1 MMTVLN
7 QIEKWKQSN
16 LIMFNITK
24 LDKIIE
30 KAMKYFTINELCRSE
45 TASKHKIDNTPSAEI
60 IANLTAL
67 VDNVLDPLR
76 EAWGRPI
83 IVTSGYR
90 CEALNKLV
98 GGVPISQ
105 HKKGQA
111 ADISAGSIEENKKL
125 FELAIKL
132 KLPYDQIIDE
142 YGYKWVHISYSS
154 TRRRGN
160 IRHLGK

>member
-1 MMTVLN
+1 
-7 QIEKWKQSN
+7 
-16 LIMFNITK
+16 MFNITK

-76 EAWGRPI
+76 QAWGRPI

-90 CEALNKLV
+90 CEELNKLV
-98 GGVPISQ
+98 GGVTTSQ

-111 ADISAGSIEENKKL
+111 ADISTGSTEDNKKL

>member
-1 MMTVLN
+1 
-7 QIEKWKQSN
+7 
-16 LIMFNITK
+16 MFNITK

-30 KAMKYFTINELCRSE
+30 MAMKYFTINEVCRSE

-90 CEALNKLV
+90 CEVL
-98 GGVPISQ
+98 IS
-105 HKKGQA
+105 
-111 ADISAGSIEENKKL
+111 
-125 FELAIKL
+125 
-132 KLPYDQIIDE
+132 
-142 YGYKWVHISYSS
+142 W
-154 TRRRGN
+154 
-160 IRHLGK
+160 

>member
-1 MMTVLN
+1 
-7 QIEKWKQSN
+7 
-16 LIMFNITK
+16 MFNVTK
-24 LDKIIE
+24 LNKIIE
-30 KAMKYFTINELCRSE
+30 KAMKYFTFNELCRSE

-90 CEALNKLV
+90 CEVLNKLV
-98 GGVPISQ
+98 GGAPTSQ
-105 HKKGQA
+105 HKQGQA
-111 ADISAGSIEENKKL
+111 ADISAGSIEDNKKL
-125 FELAIKL
+125 FDLAIKL

>member
-1 MMTVLN
+1 
-7 QIEKWKQSN
+7 
-16 LIMFNITK
+16 MFNVTK
-24 LDKIIE
+24 LNKIIE
-30 KAMKYFTINELCRSE
+30 KAMKYFTFNELCRSE
-45 TASKHKIDNTPSAEI
+45 TASKHKIDNPPSAEI

-90 CEALNKLV
+90 CEVLNKLV
-98 GGVPISQ
+98 GGAPTSQ
-105 HKKGQA
+105 HKQGQA
-111 ADISAGSIEENKKL
+111 ADISAGSIEDNKKL
-125 FELAIKL
+125 FDLAIKL

>member
-1 MMTVLN
+1 
-7 QIEKWKQSN
+7 
-16 LIMFNITK
+16 
-24 LDKIIE
+24 
-30 KAMKYFTINELCRSE
+30 MKYFTINELCRSE

-76 EAWGRPI
+76 EAWGRQI

-98 GGVPISQ
+98 GGVPKSQ
-105 HKKGQA
+105 HKQGQA
-111 ADISAGSIEENKKL
+111 ADISTGSIEDNKKL

>member
-1 MMTVLN
+1 MEFRKHIIKKGHT
-7 QIEKWKQSN
+7 
-16 LIMFNITK
+16 NIRINFIK
-24 LDKIIE
+24 KEFI
-30 KAMKYFTINELCRSE
+30 MKYFTINELCKSE

-67 VDNVLDPLR
+67 VDNILDPLR

-90 CEALNKLV
+90 CEVLNKLV
-98 GGVPISQ
+98 GGVPTSQ
-105 HKKGQA
+105 HKQGQA
-111 ADISAGSIEENKKL
+111 ADISAGSIEDNKKL
-125 FELAIKL
+125 FDLAIKL
-132 KLPYDQIIDE
+132 KLPFDQIIDE

>member
-1 MMTVLN
+1 MEFRKHIIKKGHT
-7 QIEKWKQSN
+7 
-16 LIMFNITK
+16 NIRINFIK
-24 LDKIIE
+24 KEFI
-30 KAMKYFTINELCRSE
+30 MKYFTINELCKSE

-67 VDNVLDPLR
+67 VDNILDPLR

-98 GGVPISQ
+98 GGVPTSQ
-105 HKKGQA
+105 HKQGQA
-111 ADISAGSIEENKKL
+111 ADISTGSIEDNKKL
-125 FELAIKL
+125 FDLAIKL
-132 KLPYDQIIDE
+132 KLPFDQIIDE

>member
-1 MMTVLN
+1 MTVPN

-24 LDKIIE
+24 LNKIIE

-67 VDNVLDPLR
+67 VDNILDPLR
-76 EAWGRPI
+76 EVWGRPI

-90 CEALNKLV
+90 CEALNRILP
-98 GGVPISQ
+98 GASPTSQ
-105 HKKGQA
+105 HKQGQA
-111 ADISAGSIEENKKL
+111 ADITAGSIEDNKKL
-125 FELAIKL
+125 FDLAIKL
-132 KLPYDQIIDE
+132 NLPFDQIIDE
-142 YGYKWVHISYSS
+142 YGYKWVHISYSPRN
-154 TRRRGN
+154 RRAV
-160 IRHLGK
+160 RHLGK

>member
-1 MMTVLN
+1 MEFRKHIIKKGHT
-7 QIEKWKQSN
+7 
-16 LIMFNITK
+16 NIRINFIK
-24 LDKIIE
+24 KEFI
-30 KAMKYFTINELCRSE
+30 MKYFTINELCKSE

-98 GGVPISQ
+98 GGVPTSQ
-105 HKKGQA
+105 HKQGQA
-111 ADISAGSIEENKKL
+111 ADISTGSIEDNKKL
-125 FELAIKL
+125 FDLAIKL
-132 KLPYDQIIDE
+132 KLPFDQIIDE

>member
-1 MMTVLN
+1 
-7 QIEKWKQSN
+7 
-16 LIMFNITK
+16 MFNITK

-30 KAMKYFTINELCRSE
+30 MAMKYFTFNELCRSE

-90 CEALNKLV
+90 CEVLNKLV
-98 GGVPISQ
+98 GGVPTSQ

-111 ADISAGSIEENKKL
+111 ADISTGSIEDNKKL

>member
-1 MMTVLN
+1 
-7 QIEKWKQSN
+7 
-16 LIMFNITK
+16 MFNITK
-24 LDKIIE
+24 LHKIIE

-98 GGVPISQ
+98 GGVPTSQ
-105 HKKGQA
+105 HKQGQA
-111 ADISAGSIEENKKL
+111 ADISTGSIKDNKKL

-142 YGYKWVHISYSS
+142 YAYKWVHISYSS

>member
-1 MMTVLN
+1 MEFRKHIIKKGHT
-7 QIEKWKQSN
+7 
-16 LIMFNITK
+16 NIRINFIK
-24 LDKIIE
+24 KEFI
-30 KAMKYFTINELCRSE
+30 MKYFTINELCKSE

-67 VDNVLDPLR
+67 VDNILDPLR

-98 GGVPISQ
+98 GGVPTSQ
-105 HKKGQA
+105 HKQGQA
-111 ADISAGSIEENKKL
+111 ADISAGSIEDNKRL
-125 FELAIKL
+125 FDLAIKL
-132 KLPYDQIIDE
+132 KLPFDQIIDE

>member
-1 MMTVLN
+1 
-7 QIEKWKQSN
+7 
-16 LIMFNITK
+16 MFNITK
-24 LDKIIE
+24 LDKINE
-30 KAMKYFTINELCRSE
+30 NAMKYFTINELCRSE

-76 EAWGRPI
+76 EVWGRPI

-98 GGVPISQ
+98 GGVPTSQ
-105 HKKGQA
+105 HKQGQA
-111 ADISAGSIEENKKL
+111 ADISTGSIEDNKKL
-125 FELAIKL
+125 FDLAIKL
-132 KLPYDQIIDE
+132 KLPFDQIIDE

>member
-90 CEALNKLV
+90 CEVLNKLV
-98 GGVPISQ
+98 GGVPTSQ

-111 ADISAGSIEENKKL
+111 ADISAGSIEDNKKL
-125 FELAIKL
+125 FDLAIKL
-132 KLPYDQIIDE
+132 KLPFDQIIDE

>member
-90 CEALNKLV
+90 CEALNKAV
-98 GGVPISQ
+98 GGVPTSQ
-105 HKKGQA
+105 HKQGQA
-111 ADISAGSIEENKKL
+111 ADISTGSIEDNKKL

>member
-1 MMTVLN
+1 
-7 QIEKWKQSN
+7 
-16 LIMFNITK
+16 MFNITK
-24 LDKIIE
+24 LDKKIE

-76 EAWGRPI
+76 EAWGRPT

-98 GGVPISQ
+98 GGVPTSQ

-111 ADISAGSIEENKKL
+111 ADISTGSIEDNKKL
-125 FELAIKL
+125 FDLAIKL

>member
-1 MMTVLN
+1 
-7 QIEKWKQSN
+7 
-16 LIMFNITK
+16 MFNITK

-45 TASKHKIDNTPSAEI
+45 TARKHKIDNTPSEAI

-67 VDNVLDPLR
+67 VDNILDPLR

-98 GGVPISQ
+98 GGVPTSQ
-105 HKKGQA
+105 HKQGQA
-111 ADISAGSIEENKKL
+111 ADISAGSIEDNKKL
-125 FELAIKL
+125 FDLAIKL
-132 KLPYDQIIDE
+132 KLPFDQIIDE

>member
-1 MMTVLN
+1 MTVLN

-24 LDKIIE
+24 LHKIIE

-60 IANLTAL
+60 IANITAL

-98 GGVPISQ
+98 GGVPTSQ
-105 HKKGQA
+105 HKQGQA
-111 ADISAGSIEENKKL
+111 ADISTGSIEDNKKL
-125 FELAIKL
+125 FDLAIKL
-132 KLPYDQIIDE
+132 KLPFDQIIDE

>member
-1 MMTVLN
+1 
-7 QIEKWKQSN
+7 
-16 LIMFNITK
+16 MFNVTK
-24 LDKIIE
+24 LNKIIE
-30 KAMKYFTINELCRSE
+30 KAMKYFTFNELCRSE
-45 TASKHKIDNTPSAEI
+45 TARKHKIDNTPSAEI

-90 CEALNKLV
+90 CEVLNKLV
-98 GGVPISQ
+98 GGAPTSQ
-105 HKKGQA
+105 HKQGQA
-111 ADISAGSIEENKKL
+111 ADISAGSIEDNKKL
-125 FELAIKL
+125 FDLAIKL

>member
-1 MMTVLN
+1 MEFRKHIIKKGHT
-7 QIEKWKQSN
+7 
-16 LIMFNITK
+16 NIRINFIK
-24 LDKIIE
+24 KEFII
-30 KAMKYFTINELCRSE
+30 KYFTINELCKSE

-67 VDNVLDPLR
+67 VDNILDPLR

-90 CEALNKLV
+90 CEVLNKLV
-98 GGVPISQ
+98 GGVPTSQ
-105 HKKGQA
+105 HKQGQA
-111 ADISAGSIEENKKL
+111 ADISAGSIEDNKKL
-125 FELAIKL
+125 FDLAIKL
-132 KLPYDQIIDE
+132 KLPFDQIIDE

>member
-1 MMTVLN
+1 
-7 QIEKWKQSN
+7 
-16 LIMFNITK
+16 MFNITK
-24 LDKIIE
+24 LHKIIE

-90 CEALNKLV
+90 CEVLNKFV
-98 GGVPISQ
+98 GGVPTSQ

-111 ADISAGSIEENKKL
+111 ADISTGSIEDNKKL
-125 FELAIKL
+125 FDLAIKL

>member
-1 MMTVLN
+1 
-7 QIEKWKQSN
+7 
-16 LIMFNITK
+16 MFNITK

-30 KAMKYFTINELCRSE
+30 MAMKYFTFNELCRSE

-76 EAWGRPI
+76 EVWGRPI

-98 GGVPISQ
+98 GGVPTSQ
-105 HKKGQA
+105 HKQGQA
-111 ADISAGSIEENKKL
+111 ADISTGSIEDNKKL
-125 FELAIKL
+125 FDLAIKL

>member
-1 MMTVLN
+1 MLH
-7 QIEKWKQSN
+7 
-16 LIMFNITK
+16 
-24 LDKIIE
+24 KIIE

-45 TASKHKIDNTPSAEI
+45 TASKHKINNTPSAEI
-60 IANLTAL
+60 IANITAL

-98 GGVPISQ
+98 GGVPTSQ
-105 HKKGQA
+105 HKQGQA
-111 ADISAGSIEENKKL
+111 ADISTGSIEDNKKL
-125 FELAIKL
+125 FDLAIKL
-132 KLPYDQIIDE
+132 KLPFDQIIDE

>member
-1 MMTVLN
+1 
-7 QIEKWKQSN
+7 
-16 LIMFNITK
+16 MFNITK

-76 EAWGRPI
+76 EVWGRPI

-98 GGVPISQ
+98 GGVPTSQ
-105 HKKGQA
+105 HKQGQA
-111 ADISAGSIEENKKL
+111 ADISTGSIEDNKKL
-125 FELAIKL
+125 FDLAIKL
-132 KLPYDQIIDE
+132 KLPFDQIIDE